1 MFNRRVWLGF
11 ALAPLLPSVLF
22 LIAFHLSDLRQAAFL
37 LGFSLLFSYLPS
49 LLFGIPLMVFL
60 QNRNLLSVVS
70 MVVCGSLLGAI
81 AFYIFGFVFS
91 MLLGSSKGIIPELRE
106 VVSGAMLGAL
116 VAILFSLI
124 AGFPLIN
131 SKAR

>member
-49 LLFGIPLMVFL
+49 LLFGIPLVVFL
-60 QNRNLLSVVS
+60 KSRKVLSIVSVVL
-70 MVVCGSLLGAI
+70 CGSLLGAI
-81 AFYIFGFVFS
+81 TLYMFGFVSS
-91 MLLGSSKGIIPELRE
+91 MPLSSPKGIAPELRE
-106 VVSGAMLGAL
+106 VFSGGVLGAL
-116 VAILFSLI
+116 VSTLFSLI
-124 AGFPLIN
+124 AGFPLFN